1 MLEFNRA
8 RKCTLTV
15 CQEERE
21 NQIYVNWITTKLP
34 GKGGW
39 SLKIQEKAGKKKVIS
54 YIEGKKVARPNAFL
68 TITMSKS
75 NSGIS

>member
-1 MLEFNRA
+1 MS
-8 RKCTLTV
+8 TG
-15 CQEERE
+15 
-21 NQIYVNWITTKLP
+21 ITSKLP

-54 YIEGKKVARPNAFL
+54 YMGGITVARPNTFR
-68 TITMSKS
+68 TITVSRL